1 MLHIDYIKGF
11 LYNNKKKILIG
22 GVGIISFLG
31 GIGFLVKK
39 DILKLPCKCKSLN

>member
-1 MLHIDYIKGF
+1 MLHIECIKGF
-11 LYNNKKKILIG
+11 LNNNKTKFLIG